1 MFAGFPYIDE
11 IPAPI
16 TFRME
21 NPVSK
26 VNFGGF
32 VGLSTVDWP
41 GRSVCTI
48 FLRGCPLRCSYCHNL
63 SIQAGREFLDI
74 GEVMEMVE
82 SAGPLISGVV
92 ISGGE
97 PTLQADAVIELARRI
112 KGLGLAVG
120 IQTNGY
126 FPATLERLFSD
137 RLLDRVALDY
147 KTRWEGFSK
156 RWEGY
161 GAVCTDDYTTQVRRS
176 IELCAAAW
184 DGGILAEFEVVLT
197 IFAGNER
204 EALEVARSL
213 PVGIPLVLNQGVMKR
228 TWEDRDPGAK
238 GAPRPPSREEEKGW
252 QRPLSL
258 VELKA
263 LADQISRKRGIT
275 KIRTREEGE
284 KVYESDRGRW
294 AAGERKR

>member
-1 MFAGFPYIDE
+1 MKFR
-11 IPAPI
+11 
-16 TFRME
+16 TLSLFRM
-21 NPVSK
+21 NPGVK

-48 FLRGCPLRCSYCHNL
+48 FLRGCPLKCTYCHNL
-63 SIQAGREFLDI
+63 SIQTGREIRDI
-74 GEVMEMVE
+74 DEVMEMVE

-97 PTLQADAVIELARRI
+97 PTLQADAVLELARRI
-112 KGLGLAVG
+112 KALGLAVG

-126 FPATLERLFSD
+126 FPETLERLLSD

-147 KTRWEGFSK
+147 KTGWEGFSG
-156 RWEGY
+156 RREGY
-161 GAVCTDDYTTQVRRS
+161 GTSHADSYPRHVRKSIKLCT
-176 IELCAAAW
+176 EAW
-184 DGGILAEFEVVLT
+184 DKGTLAEFEVVLT
-197 IFAGNER
+197 IFPGNEFDAT
-204 EALEVARSL
+204 EIAKSL
-213 PVGIPLVLNQGVMKR
+213 PPGIPLVLNQGIMKR
-228 TWEDRDPGAK
+228 AWKDWVTGEQGNS
-238 GAPRPPSREEEKGW
+238 RPPTQEEEKGW

-258 VELKA
+258 DELKA

>member
-1 MFAGFPYIDE
+1 
-11 IPAPI
+11 
-16 TFRME
+16 ME
-21 NPVSK
+21 NRGGL

-63 SIQAGREFLDI
+63 SIQTGQDFLDI
-74 GEVMEMVE
+74 DSVMEMVE
-82 SAGPLISGVV
+82 SAAPLISGAV

-97 PTLQADAVIELARRI
+97 PTLQAGAVLELARRI

-120 IQTNGY
+120 LQTNGY
-126 FPATLERLFSD
+126 FPATLERLLSE

-147 KTRWEGFSK
+147 KTRWEGYSG
-156 RWEGY
+156 RREGY
-161 GAVCTDDYTTQVRRS
+161 DAVCTEDYTLQVRRS
-176 IELCAAAW
+176 IELCTGAW
-184 DGGILAEFEVVLT
+184 DQAVLPEFEVVLT
-197 IFAGNER
+197 IFPGNEADAIVIAKR
-204 EALEVARSL
+204 L
-213 PVGIPLVLNQGVMKR
+213 PPGIPLVLNQGVMKR
-228 TWEDRDPGAK
+228 SWENRMPGTN
-238 GAPRPPSREEEKGW
+238 GTRPPTPGDIEGW
-252 QRPLSL
+252 QRPLTL
-258 VELKA
+258 AELKG

>member
-1 MFAGFPYIDE
+1 MVNREG
-11 IPAPI
+11 
-16 TFRME
+16 
-21 NPVSK
+21 K

-41 GRSVCTI
+41 GRAVCTI

-63 SIQAGREFLDI
+63 SIQAGQEFLDI

-97 PTLQADAVIELARRI
+97 PTLQADAVLGLARRI
-112 KGLGLAVG
+112 KALGLAVG
-120 IQTNGY
+120 LQTNGY
-126 FPATLERLFSD
+126 FPATLERLLSE
-137 RLLDRVALDY
+137 RLVDRVALDY
-147 KTRWEGFSK
+147 KIRWEGFSK

-161 GAVCTDDYTTQVRRS
+161 GAVCTEDYTTQVRRS
-176 IELCAAAW
+176 IELCTAAW
-184 DGGILAEFEVVLT
+184 DRGILPEFEVVLT
-197 IFAGNER
+197 IFAGNEH
-204 EALEVARSL
+204 EVLGIAKSL
-213 PVGIPLVLNQGVMKR
+213 PVGVPLVLNQGVMKR
-228 TWEDRDPGAK
+228 AWKDWASETN
-238 GAPRPPSREEEKGW
+238 GAPRPPTREEAEGW
-252 QRPLSL
+252 RRPLTL
-258 VELKA
+258 DELKA
-263 LADQISRKRGIT
+263 LADQSSRKRGIT